1 MPIFPDIALDR
12 EGFLEVLRNN
22 TGVVILK
29 FGAEW
34 CGPCGRIKD
43 LVHVWAQKVGTR
55 SDVSF
60 FYIDVDDSFD
70 LFAHLKS
77 KKIVP
82 GIPALLLY
90 RAGNLGFAPDNVYI
104 GTDAAEIGRFFE
116 TI

>member
-1 MPIFPDIALDR
+1 MPIYEDVTLDR
-12 EGFLEVLRNN
+12 DIFLQVLAQN

-34 CGPCGRIKD
+34 CGPCNRIKD

-55 SDVSF
+55 ADVSF
-60 FYIDVDDSFD
+60 YYIDVDESFD
-70 LFAHLKS
+70 LFAHMKS

-90 RAGNLGFAPDNVYI
+90 RAGTTGFAPDNVYI

-116 TI
+116 SV